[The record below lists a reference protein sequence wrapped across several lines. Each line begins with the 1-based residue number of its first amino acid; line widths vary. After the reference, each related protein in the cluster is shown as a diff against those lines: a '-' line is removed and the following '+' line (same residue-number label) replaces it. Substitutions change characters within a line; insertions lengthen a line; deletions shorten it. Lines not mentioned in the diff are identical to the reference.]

1 MDRPTSPISRLI
13 HLAWPV
19 LVAQLAW
26 MANAV
31 IDTAMAGRLSAIDLA
46 SVGIAAAIMAT
57 VLMSLISVL
66 LALPPIIA
74 QLYGAGRRAEVGR
87 EIHQSVWISLVLALI
102 AILLLCFP
110 GPIIAI
116 SHLLPG
122 VETKVRAY
130 LAASAWGVPAVFAL
144 RIFFGLSTGIAR
156 PRPVMVFNL
165 LSLALK
171 IPLNA
176 VFMYGL
182 LGAPEMGGPGCAVA
196 TSVDAWLMAALAWG
210 WCLRHPDYMQFQLRR
225 RFAAPDFKAIW
236 EFLKLGVPIGLTFI
250 ADVTAFTFMALF
262 IARLGPVV
270 SGAHQ
275 IAANLAAL
283 AFMIP
288 LALGN
293 ATSVL
298 AGQAVGAG
306 QREQARHMC
315 WVGIRLGMAI
325 AVALSLMFWFGAPHI
340 AALYT
345 TDPDVLKV
353 ATPLIMLV
361 ALYHLGDALQAV
373 AVNALRGYKRS
384 VIPMV
389 IYATMLWGLGLGGGI
404 VLGLTDTFG
413 AARGAP
419 GFWIAAIASI
429 WLAAGMVAVYLN
441 GVSRIRHID
450 VTTTPAR

>member
-1 MDRPTSPISRLI
+1 MDRSASPTSQLI

-46 SVGIAAAIMAT
+46 SVGIAASIMAT

-74 QLYGAGRRAEVGR
+74 QLYGAGRGADVGR
-87 EIHQSVWISLVLALI
+87 EIHQSVWISLLLALA
-102 AILLLCFP
+102 AILLLRFP
-110 GPIIAI
+110 GPIISI
-116 SHLLPG
+116 SQLQPI

-130 LAASAWGVPAVFAL
+130 LAASAWGVPGVFAL
-144 RIFFGLSTGIAR
+144 RIFFGLSIGIGR
-156 PRPVMVFNL
+156 PRPVMLFNL
-165 LSLALK
+165 LSLGIK

-196 TSVDAWLMAALAWG
+196 TAVDAWLMAALAWG
-210 WCLRHPDYMQFQLRR
+210 WCLRHPDYMQFQISR
-225 RFAAPDFKAIW
+225 RFAAPDRKAIV
-236 EFLKLGVPIGLTFI
+236 EFLKLGAPIGLTFI

-283 AFMIP
+283 AFMVP
-288 LALGN
+288 LSLGN
-293 ATSVL
+293 ATAVL
-298 AGQAVGAG
+298 AGQAIGAG
-306 QREQARHMC
+306 QRERARHIC
-315 WVGIRLGMAI
+315 WEAIRLGMAI
-325 AVALSLMFWFGAPHI
+325 AVVLSLIFWFGAPHI
-340 AALYT
+340 AAFYT
-345 TDPDVLKV
+345 TDPEVQKM
-353 ATPLIMLV
+353 AIPLIMLA

-373 AVNALRGYKRS
+373 AVNALRGYKKS
-384 VIPMV
+384 VVPMLIYV
-389 IYATMLWGLGLGGGI
+389 ILLWVLGLGGGFL
-404 VLGLTDTFG
+404 LGLTDTFMP
-413 AARGAP
+413 ALGAP
-419 GFWIAAIASI
+419 GFWIAAIGSL
-429 WLAAGMVAVYLN
+429 WLVAGLMVVYLN
-441 GVSRIRHID
+441 RVSRVR
-450 VTTTPAR
+450 